1 MSSTRKEELLLSAD
15 ELNRIYILRKFLS
28 DLNPVDA
35 MEFLL
40 DKMRGTKTNKEFLRS
55 MSS

>member
-1 MSSTRKEELLLSAD
+1 MWIIRKLLAD
-15 ELNRIYILRKFLS
+15 M
-28 DLNPVDA
+28 NPVDA

-40 DKMRGTKTNKEFLRS
+40 DRMRGTKTNKEFLRS